1 MSGEGKPR
9 KPISGR
15 DLSQQHAALIWAGA
29 SFEFRMRWLL
39 HATEGWFPEPGEGEA
54 EPTPE
59 VGTPPDRSREAP
71 HTRQTSRRLKPEG
84 EA

>member
-1 MSGEGKPR
+1 VSEPKPR

-15 DLSQQHAALIWAGA
+15 SLSQQHAALIREGA

-39 HATEGWFPEPGEGEA
+39 RVTEGWLPEP
-54 EPTPE
+54 PE